1 MIKRMKENLKSKKG
15 FTLVELIVV
24 IVIIL
29 ILAAVMIPN
38 VMRYIGQAR
47 ESTFQ
52 SEASGYLTEIQG
64 YAAEYYA
71 KESKD
76 ISNAS
81 DPDLKT
87 LLTTGEY
94 ALTDAGHVTSIVAVT
109 KEDDIKAPETSKPTG
124 DNKAI
129 KVWIEK
135 GAVKG
140 FRYETAEHSV
150 SWTQTSGWTDV
161 DEGATGE

>member
-52 SEASGYLTEIQG
+52 SDASAYLTEIQG
-64 YAAEYYA
+64 FAAEYYA

-76 ISNAS
+76 ITAGTSS
-81 DPDLKT
+81 EITK
-87 LLTTGEY
+87 LLTDETSEY
-94 ALTDAGHVTSIVAVT
+94 ALTDAKHITVSKASNESGIKTANTPSG
-109 KEDDIKAPETSKPTG
+109 DI
-124 DNKAI
+124 KAI

-140 FRYETAEHSV
+140 FRYETKDHKV
-150 SWTQTSGWTDV
+150 SWIQTAGWSGV
-161 DEGATGE
+161 DKELA